1 MKADP
6 TTARLLDQMA
16 EERDDWLKLTRS
28 LTDKLGERDAKI
40 EDLERRLDTMR
51 QSFEAASGDVMKLL
65 AENAKLRQASTIAKD
80 YLESDWFPHKS
91 KGGIT
96 RSIARKALS

>member
-16 EERDDWLKLTRS
+16 EEREDWLKLTSS
-28 LTDKLGERDAKI
+28 LADKLGEMDAKI
-40 EDLERRLDTMR
+40 EELERRL
-51 QSFEAASGDVMKLL
+51 A
-65 AENAKLRQASTIAKD
+65 IAKD

-91 KGGIT
+91 KGGTT
-96 RSIARKALS
+96 RSIARKALT

>member
-6 TTARLLDQMA
+6 TAARLLDQMA
-16 EERDDWLKLTRS
+16 EEREDWLKLTSS
-28 LTDKLGERDAKI
+28 LTDKLGERDARI
-40 EDLERRLDTMR
+40 AELERRL
-51 QSFEAASGDVMKLL
+51 A
-65 AENAKLRQASTIAKD
+65 IAKD
-80 YLESDWFPHKS
+80 YLDSDWFPHKS